1 MKHLFFLLLI
11 IGTAFTTGC
20 ATTET
25 SEDSSEAAAAPATEA
40 ASEST
45 STAPAE
51 SAAETSTSAPAESTS
66 TAPAA
71 STGGSNDVTY
81 TCTHDGSVRTIRV
94 LYHEAGSMV
103 CEVTYEKASGT
114 QSLWS
119 AANDDSYCAPKAEA
133 FVAKQ
138 EGWGWSCS
146 K

>member
-25 SEDSSEAAAAPATEA
+25 SEGSDEAASESAPATEA
-40 ASEST
+40 ANEST
-45 STAPAE
+45 STAPASSSSE
-51 SAAETSTSAPAESTS
+51 TSAAAESTS
-66 TAPAA
+66 TAPTA

-81 TCTHDGSVRTIRV
+81 TCTHDGSVRTIRI

-119 AANDDSYCAPKAEA
+119 AANDDTYCAPKAEA

>member
-1 MKHLFFLLLI
+1 MKNLLFLLLI
-11 IGTAFTTGC
+11 IGTAFTTACSTDGDTKMSDDSATEAAPAAEAASEPTAAP

-25 SEDSSEAAAAPATEA
+25 SATA
-40 ASEST
+40 ASS
-45 STAPAE
+45 
-51 SAAETSTSAPAESTS
+51 SASTSA
-66 TAPAA
+66 
-71 STGGSNDVTY
+71 GNDVTY
-81 TCTHDGSVRTIRV
+81 TCTHDGSIRTIRI

-114 QSLWS
+114 QTLWS
-119 AANDDSYCAPKAEA
+119 AANDDTYCAPKAEA